1 MKVLFG
7 FIKYQK
13 DKEKLQQF
21 ISKNKEIFSC
31 VPLETCSTIEAVTN
45 TKEIRKYMEKNEN
58 GVINVCQAIEDMKK
72 SSEAIGRAIGEKQGE
87 ARGRAIG
94 EKYGEK
100 RGETRLSTLMNRLFE
115 DERMNDVKKAINDSK
130 FRKNL
135 YQEYGIK

>member
-58 GVINVCQAIEDMKK
+58 GVINVCQEI
-72 SSEAIGRAIGEKQGE
+72 
-87 ARGRAIG
+87 
-94 EKYGEK
+94 
-100 RGETRLSTLMNRLFE
+100 E

-130 FRKNL
+130 FREIM

>member
-1 MKVLFG
+1 
-7 FIKYQK
+7 
-13 DKEKLQQF
+13 QF

-72 SSEAIGRAIGEKQGE
+72 SSEAIGEKRGRAIGQKQGE
-87 ARGRAIG
+87 AR
-94 EKYGEK
+94 GEK

-115 DERMNDVKKAINDSK
+115 DERVNDVKKAINDSK

>member
-7 FIKYQK
+7 FIKYQR

-72 SSEAIGRAIGEKQGE
+72 SSEAIG
-87 ARGRAIG
+87 
-94 EKYGEK
+94 
-100 RGETRLSTLMNRLFE
+100 ETRLSTLMNRLFE

-130 FRKNL
+130 FREIM

>member
-7 FIKYQK
+7 FIKYQR
-13 DKEKLQQF
+13 DREKLQQF
-21 ISKNKEIFSC
+21 ISKNKEMFSC

-72 SSEAIGRAIGEKQGE
+72 SSEAM
-87 ARGRAIG
+87 
-94 EKYGEK
+94 
-100 RGETRLSTLMNRLFE
+100 GETRLSTLMNRLFE
-115 DERMNDVKKAINDSK
+115 DERMNDVKKTINDSK
-130 FRKNL
+130 FREIM